1 MRDCEH
7 EARKSRLI
15 THVPLHTRTWF
26 NEKEGTEP
34 SKAKPH
40 TSILG
45 LARANAGLCTGSRLL
60 YLSDLNPA
68 LYFYVSNLL
77 YSTI

>member
-15 THVPLHTRTWF
+15 IHVPLHTRTWF

-34 SKAKPH
+34 SQKKH
-40 TSILG
+40 TSIPG
-45 LARANAGLCTGSRLL
+45 LPRANAGLCTGSRLL